1 MEKSANLSYLNHGGH
16 FYNYPD
22 VKKSTSVKAIQ
33 RGVMVSRFE
42 IAMPSDRKSIL
53 VIIIVF
59 ASKYLA
65 IAPQAMLK
73 LYRRN

>member
-1 MEKSANLSYLNHGGH
+1 
-16 FYNYPD
+16 
-22 VKKSTSVKAIQ
+22 
-33 RGVMVSRFE
+33 MVSRFE